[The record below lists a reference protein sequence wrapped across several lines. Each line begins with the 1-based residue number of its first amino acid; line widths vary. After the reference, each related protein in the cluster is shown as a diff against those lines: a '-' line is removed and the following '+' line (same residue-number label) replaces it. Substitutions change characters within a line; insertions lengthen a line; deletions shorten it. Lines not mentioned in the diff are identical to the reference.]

1 MRKRK
6 KPKGKSIAPPH
17 SGGTSLASGT
27 TETAMANVCKHGA
40 WAQDGKV
47 MLANDQDE
55 PYVQEFTSRGDLDA
69 FIVELL
75 HAADEAWPDTHRGRE

>member
-1 MRKRK
+1 M
-6 KPKGKSIAPPH
+6 
-17 SGGTSLASGT
+17 TS
-27 TETAMANVCKHGA
+27 VCKHGA

-55 PYVQEFTSRGDLDA
+55 TYVQEFASRADLDA

-75 HAADEAWPDTHRGRE
+75 RAADEAWPDTHAGRE

>member
-1 MRKRK
+1 
-6 KPKGKSIAPPH
+6 
-17 SGGTSLASGT
+17 
-27 TETAMANVCKHGA
+27 MAGVCKHEA

-55 PYVQEFTSRGDLDA
+55 SYVQEFASRADLDA

-75 HAADEAWPDTHRGRE
+75 RAADEAWRDTHDGRE